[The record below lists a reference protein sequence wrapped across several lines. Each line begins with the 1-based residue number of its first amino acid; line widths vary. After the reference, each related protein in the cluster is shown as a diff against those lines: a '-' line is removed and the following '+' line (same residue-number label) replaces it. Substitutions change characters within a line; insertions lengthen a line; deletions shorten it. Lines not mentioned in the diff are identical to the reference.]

1 MVKKH
6 KKALKGSGQRGID
19 DKLKQFHE
27 KIQDNKD
34 KRDGNNTVEKKEGKD
49 GLLEILEGADSLH
62 DFDVTEGHGRASN
75 AHDALVALAQVDDP
89 GPEEELLAEILGALS
104 KSDKVQGV
112 DNKGKRDFS
121 ISAINDLCD
130 LKPDKKLTYEWGV
143 TALMDDCG
151 FLKLEQGDGPN
162 LMNNENS
169 FANEYGAG
177 ITWKT
182 MIDSAKNPNSLDAI
196 IKEFNECNVGNIL
209 VIHQGH
215 SAGAGDWK
223 EYRKRMK
230 EQPKTQTSIECRA
243 FRKVILSFLFP
254 NIKVDEVGVGFTY
267 DAGASQAK
275 QPTNVIFEKASINSN
290 NNNGDFIAV
299 TPANMIDSAVAPRS
313 YVPAGAVQGSPAHLK
328 QKKTKGTL
336 RKLRLALDAYN
347 STQKKFIFPS
357 TDGAP
362 DSTTYKYSGE
372 TTFFSNKFGVEITLK
387 DNGFGPNNPMG
398 FDLNVE
404 STVNNEVGL
413 IKFTIPYHNISQMS
427 ILQGPSAPFL
437 ASMMWKRGVN
447 TINKKGQTQEKG
459 FSNQIVGV
467 PKWVNETDANHS
479 PSNVLNRAAAA
490 KSAAA
495 ARGPVNEIWDSLLF
509 DFKRSGDYEQIEAMI
524 HATKNPVEPFFG
536 VLCTVDILAALRAR
550 QRGLPAI
557 LVGTGPV
564 DDKYLICYRP
574 RKKNACENED
584 GVVDPVSGLRG
595 GNRGKIKINKIMKG
609 GVMTR
614 EQRQRAE
621 ISHIRGI
628 TSFVKNMVTSKIS
641 TILSLPS
648 NAELNAKGQQ
658 LSHYLQA
665 QTDTLQIKM
674 AFQCYRIYYD
684 ILKNLDNYFNRVST
698 QSACVVGEGSRVSR
712 DYNSIQIDVPDTR
725 NFLIDMMNI
734 KKQVKG
740 FLSNHVTTS
749 YRGAW
754 SRNRA
759 FTNPLLQKYIFDSLN
774 LISSNPIPKSTRSQ
788 RKATIET
795 YVQKILSPIITA
807 SGYTS
812 FRAFF
817 AVYSKNLWT
826 YIIAYNWPGGTES
839 QNPLD
844 AFNTKKLS
852 DDFLDALKEMIAETL
867 GISDAEQIN
876 TVDNKILG
884 QIYRAVVALNP
895 QQDIQ
900 SQDQLFESDENKAR
914 WKNLQEQIKINSSR
928 TPEQLQHELM
938 VNTQQYLLFKNN
950 LKYFTSNPV
959 LFHHFV
965 SNSTLMTVNHPLTAN
980 SQQMLSTLEGQI
992 GQEIARLYGK
1002 MNTLDPREAQV
1013 LIKLLDDKIKD
1024 FPADEDDWTD
1034 EQHRVEQ
1041 ALELVQQHQQ
1051 DTARWNNLQK
1061 QFSLSPQT
1069 PQGLMQELMENTQ
1082 QYLLF
1087 KNNLKYFISHPDSA
1101 NRLAANPF
1109 MTVTVPQGAQPGQS
1123 ITVQTPPGQQIQVQ
1137 VPRGVF
1143 PDQQFHVR
1151 YVNHPLTANS
1161 QQMLSTLERQIGQE
1175 IARLYGKM
1183 NTRTLDPREA
1193 QVLIK
1198 LLDDKI
1204 EDFPADKA
1212 YWTDEQHR
1220 MEQVLDELEQ
1230 QFGQQHQQQDDDGVM
1245 EIEDDL
1251 GGGAKK
1257 RVMHGGANE
1266 ETALLFI
1273 LCTWD
1278 NLFNLDFSPFEYFT
1292 SPDITKLK
1300 FLISKDAPNHPIFG
1314 DSWMLPTG
1322 KNVFTLDSLN
1332 DIFIAYMNETMNQLS
1347 ATATKKSIVTLAD
1360 TTTAQYPLNGPYLL
1374 NFPYTKDNI
1383 NGYFLSTGL
1392 PNNTWPLVLPPNH
1405 SHFQGY
1411 CHDGVIVY
1419 FPRMGRTYVNNCD
1432 LLRSRSNE
1440 DRIKQQGILNY
1451 VLSGDTSGFRGGR
1464 KRKKKT
1470 RKRKK
1475 RKYKTLRRRK
1485 RNRKHSL
1492 KRKKRKRKTRF
1503 KK

>member
-1 MVKKH
+1 MLAPVK
-6 KKALKGSGQRGID
+6 Q
-19 DKLKQFHE
+19 
-27 KIQDNKD
+27 
-34 KRDGNNTVEKKEGKD
+34 
-49 GLLEILEGADSLH
+49 
-62 DFDVTEGHGRASN
+62 
-75 AHDALVALAQVDDP
+75 
-89 GPEEELLAEILGALS
+89 
-104 KSDKVQGV
+104 
-112 DNKGKRDFS
+112 
-121 ISAINDLCD
+121 
-130 LKPDKKLTYEWGV
+130 
-143 TALMDDCG
+143 
-151 FLKLEQGDGPN
+151 
-162 LMNNENS
+162 
-169 FANEYGAG
+169 
-177 ITWKT
+177 
-182 MIDSAKNPNSLDAI
+182 
-196 IKEFNECNVGNIL
+196 
-209 VIHQGH
+209 
-215 SAGAGDWK
+215 
-223 EYRKRMK
+223 
-230 EQPKTQTSIECRA
+230 
-243 FRKVILSFLFP
+243 
-254 NIKVDEVGVGFTY
+254 
-267 DAGASQAK
+267 
-275 QPTNVIFEKASINSN
+275 
-290 NNNGDFIAV
+290 NNGDFIAV

-362 DSTTYKYSGE
+362 DSITYKYSRQ
-372 TTFFSNKFGVEITLK
+372 TTFFSNKFRVKITLK

-398 FDLNVE
+398 FDLNV
-404 STVNNEVGL
+404 SSDDLT
-413 IKFTIPYHNISQMS
+413 FTIPYHHISQMS

-437 ASMMWKRGVN
+437 ASMMWKKGEN
-447 TINKKGQTQEKG
+447 TINKKGETQEEG

-467 PKWVNETDANHS
+467 KDWGAEPVEKLAEASKAKNENMARRHVNEMWDA
-479 PSNVLNRAAAA
+479 
-490 KSAAA
+490 
-495 ARGPVNEIWDSLLF
+495 LLF

-550 QRGLPAI
+550 QKGLPSM
-557 LVGTGPV
+557 LVGTGPS

-574 RKKNACENED
+574 RKSNPPDDTRYENVPDSCEDAEPD
-584 GVVDPVSGLRG
+584 SVSFLIG
-595 GNRGKIKINKIMKG
+595 GNRGKIMKG
-609 GVMTR
+609 GVMTQGQKR
-614 EQRQRAE
+614 RAE

-628 TSFVKNMVTSKIS
+628 TSFVKNMVISKIS

-749 YRGAW
+749 YWGAW

-1002 MNTLDPREAQV
+1002 MNTRTLDPREAQV

-1230 QFGQQHQQQDDDGVM
+1230 RGKDEADQMHQQPMQMHHRQQFGQQHQQQDDDGVM

-1257 RVMHGGANE
+1257 RVMHGGANH
-1266 ETALLFI
+1266 ETGLLFT
-1273 LCTWD
+1273 LCIWD

-1292 SPDITKLK
+1292 SPDITKFPDFK
-1300 FLISKDAPNHPIFG
+1300 FTKIPNNPIFG
-1314 DSWMLPTG
+1314 DSW
-1322 KNVFTLDSLN
+1322 VFPNMGNNIYKLDQLN
-1332 DIFIAYMNETMNQLS
+1332 DIFNAYMKSTVSWLGETRN
-1347 ATATKKSIVTLAD
+1347 TKNIAQVLVTGSGKASFL
-1360 TTTAQYPLNGPYLL
+1360 PLNGPYLL
-1374 NFPYTKDNI
+1374 NFPYTNPNI
-1383 NGYFLSTGL
+1383 NRSFLAEGL
-1392 PNNTWPLVLPPNH
+1392 PNNTWPLVLATAYRG
-1405 SHFQGY
+1405 FQGY
-1411 CHDGVIVY
+1411 CNDGVIVY
-1419 FPRMGRTYVNNCD
+1419 FPRMGRRYLNNCD
-1432 LLRSRSNE
+1432 LLTTGIPQ
-1440 DRIKQQGILNY
+1440 DRTQVVRILKY
-1451 VLSGDTSGFRGGR
+1451 VLSGDDSQFRGGR
-1464 KRKKKT
+1464 KRKKET

>member
-1 MVKKH
+1 MLYYMVKKH
-6 KKALKGSGQRGID
+6 KKALKGGVPDEMAFNQLKVKIKNAKQKALIALNRD
-19 DKLKQFHE
+19 DVDEDEEAKLR
-27 KIQDNKD
+27 N
-34 KRDGNNTVEKKEGKD
+34 
-49 GLLEILEGADSLH
+49 ILEGADSLH

-75 AHDALVALAQVDDP
+75 AHDALVALAHSSNP
-89 GPEEELLAEILGALS
+89 GPQEELLAEILGALS
-104 KSDKVQGV
+104 KSDEVQGV

-151 FLKLEQGDGPN
+151 FLNLEQGRGEN
-162 LMNNENS
+162 LITNKVG
-169 FANEYGAG
+169 FANKYGAG
-177 ITWKT
+177 IPWKT
-182 MIDSAKNPNSLDAI
+182 IIDSAKDQNRLNGI
-196 IKEFNECNVGNIL
+196 IGKINECDVGNIL

-215 SAGAGDWK
+215 ATNARGERSGINWK
-223 EYRKRMK
+223 GYREMMKR
-230 EQPKTQTSIECRA
+230 QPKTQTSIECRA

-313 YVPAGAVQGSPAHLK
+313 YVPAGAVQGSPAALA

-362 DSTTYKYSGE
+362 DSITYKYSGE
-372 TTFFSNKFGVEITLK
+372 TTFFSNKFGVKITLK

-437 ASMMWKRGVN
+437 ASMMWKKGVN

-467 PKWVNETDANHS
+467 PKWVDETDTNNSPANI
-479 PSNVLNRAAAA
+479 LKKAAEA

-550 QRGLPAI
+550 QKGLPSM
-557 LVGTGPV
+557 LVGTGPS

-574 RKKNACENED
+574 RKSNPPDDTRYENVTDSCEEAQPDN
-584 GVVDPVSGLRG
+584 VSFLIG
-595 GNRGKIKINKIMKG
+595 GNRGKIMKG
-609 GVMTR
+609 GVVMTQGQKR
-614 EQRQRAE
+614 RAE

-628 TSFVKNMVTSKIS
+628 TSFVKNMVISKIS

-648 NAELNAKGQQ
+648 NAELEAKGPQ
-658 LSHYLQA
+658 LVNYLNVPYHHA
-665 QTDTLQIKM
+665 TLQIKM

-698 QSACVVGEGSRVSR
+698 QSACVVGVGGGVSR

-749 YRGAW
+749 FMGTQG
-754 SRNRA
+754 SI
-759 FTNPLLQKYIFDSLN
+759 TNSLLQEYIFISLN
-774 LISSNPIPKSTRSQ
+774 LISSNPIPQSTRSQ
-788 RKATIET
+788 REATIET
-795 YVQKILSPIITA
+795 YVQGILSPITTA
-807 SGYTS
+807 SGYAS

-817 AVYSKNLWT
+817 AEYSKNLWNS
-826 YIIAYNWPGGTES
+826 IIAYPWTGGTES

-844 AFNTKKLS
+844 AFNTLKLS
-852 DDFLDALKEMIAETL
+852 DDFLDALKEMIGETL
-867 GISDAEQIN
+867 ENKQIN
-876 TVDNKILG
+876 EIDNKILS
-884 QIYRAVVALNP
+884 QIYNAVLALSPNTDEKP
-895 QQDIQ
+895 
-900 SQDQLFESDENKAR
+900 QDQLFESAENKAR
-914 WKNLQEQIKINSSR
+914 WNNLQEQISSTSGR
-928 TPEQLQHELM
+928 TPEQLQHELQHELM

-950 LKYFTSNPV
+950 LKYFTSNPD
-959 LFHHFV
+959 
-965 SNSTLMTVNHPLTAN
+965 
-980 SQQMLSTLEGQI
+980 I
-992 GQEIARLYGK
+992 
-1002 MNTLDPREAQV
+1002 
-1013 LIKLLDDKIKD
+1013 
-1024 FPADEDDWTD
+1024 
-1034 EQHRVEQ
+1034 
-1041 ALELVQQHQQ
+1041 
-1051 DTARWNNLQK
+1051 
-1061 QFSLSPQT
+1061 
-1069 PQGLMQELMENTQ
+1069 
-1082 QYLLF
+1082 
-1087 KNNLKYFISHPDSA
+1087 A
-1101 NRLAANPF
+1101 NRLAVMV

-1123 ITVQTPPGQQIQVQ
+1123 IPVQTPPGQQIQVQ

-1143 PDQQFHVR
+1143 PGQQFHVR
-1151 YVNHPLTANS
+1151 YVNHQLTANLP
-1161 QQMLSTLERQIGQE
+1161 QMLSTLEEQIRQE
-1175 IARLYGKM
+1175 IVRLYGKFHA
-1183 NTRTLDPREA
+1183 NTLVPQEA

-1198 LLDDKI
+1198 LLDDKL
-1204 EDFPADKA
+1204 EDFPADEAK
-1212 YWTDEQHR
+1212 WTDEQRHL
-1220 MEQVLDELEQ
+1220 EKVLDELERRQ
-1230 QFGQQHQQQDDDGVM
+1230 SNSDSYGNGYGVAPSHPVSATFGSM
-1245 EIEDDL
+1245 N
-1251 GGGAKK
+1251 GGAKK
-1257 RVMHGGANE
+1257 RVMHGGANH
-1266 ETALLFI
+1266 ETGLLFT

-1292 SPDITKLK
+1292 SPSSSMDLLGVQEFVLGGDKSST
-1300 FLISKDAPNHPIFG
+1300 IFG
-1314 DSWMLPTG
+1314 NSWVLPTG
-1322 KNVFTLDSLN
+1322 NTTATLDGLN
-1332 DIFIAYMNETMNQLS
+1332 NIFIEGMNATVNQLS
-1347 ATATKKSIVTLAD
+1347 TIDPTKNIAETLAAG
-1360 TTTAQYPLNGPYLL
+1360 TTAQHPYNGPYLL
-1374 NFPYTKDNI
+1374 NFPYTNPNI
-1383 NGYFLSTGL
+1383 NNRFLSTGL
-1392 PNNTWPLVLPPNH
+1392 SNNTWPLVFPPNNTL
-1405 SHFQGY
+1405 FQGY
-1411 CHDGVIVY
+1411 CNDGVILY
-1419 FPRMGRTYVNNCD
+1419 FPRMGRTYLNNCE
-1432 LLRSRSNE
+1432 LLTSGGTNE
-1440 DRIKQQGILNY
+1440 DRIKQQGILKY
-1451 VLSGDTSGFRGGR
+1451 VLLGDNSDLRGGR

-1492 KRKKRKRKTRF
+1492 KRKKRKRKKTRF